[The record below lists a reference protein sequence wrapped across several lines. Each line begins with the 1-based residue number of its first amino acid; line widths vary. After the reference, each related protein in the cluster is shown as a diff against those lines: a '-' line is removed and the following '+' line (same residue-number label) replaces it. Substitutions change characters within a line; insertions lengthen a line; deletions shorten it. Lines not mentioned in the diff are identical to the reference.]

1 MKSPFEYRSYV
12 IRAED
17 GRYTAKSLDGE
28 PCILHSRYLLRAL
41 RAVDTLWTA
50 SEEISS
56 IQNFPDWIKSYLT
69 NPTVAVDLDKAADA
83 MGEEIS
89 RECHQDND
97 DPISILRFPK
107 APLRVMGSAAAA
119 AAAAASVCLIQMAT
133 KATPIISLAVA

>member
-28 PCILHSRYLLRAL
+28 PCILYSRYLLRAL

-50 SEEISS
+50 LEQITS
-56 IQNFPDWIKSYLT
+56 IQNFPEWIKSYLT
-69 NPTVAVDLDKAADA
+69 DPTVAVDLDKAADA

-89 RECHQDND
+89 RECREDHD
-97 DPISILRFPK
+97 DPVSILRFPK
-107 APLRVMGSAAAA
+107 APLRVMGNAAATA
-119 AAAAASVCLIQMAT
+119 ATAVSAFLIQMA
-133 KATPIISLAVA
+133 ADAVPVISLAVA